1 MKHKPNTDFINQN
14 IPFREVLVID
24 QDGNQLG
31 VMSRNDALR
40 TAKEQGLDLFVVAPN
55 ANPPVSKILDYGR
68 YKYEEQKKD
77 KDNKK
82 KQRIIQNKE
91 MRLTPNIGEHDLQ
104 FKAKK
109 VIEFLKNG
117 DRVKISLKF
126 RGRES
131 HRKEFG
137 YETLMRFYDLV
148 KEYCEIE
155 KTPKLTGQ
163 FYDMYL
169 IARKD
174 KDLNKEKEQENAK
187 NENKKS
193 ITETN

>member
-1 MKHKPNTDFINQN
+1 MKYKPNNDLINQN
-14 IPFREVLVID
+14 IPFCEVLVID
-24 QDGNQLG
+24 QNGNQLG
-31 VMSRNDALR
+31 VMLRNDALR
-40 TAKEQGLDLFVVAPN
+40 AAKEQGLDLFIVSPN
-55 ANPPVSKILDYGR
+55 VNPPVSKILDYGR

-91 MRLTPNIGEHDLQ
+91 MRLTPNIGEHDLR

-109 VIEFLKNG
+109 VIEFLKDG

-169 IARKD
+169 IAKKD
-174 KDLNKEKEQENAK
+174 KDLNKKKEQKNAK